1 MFYSVEQPVHQSG
14 DNPGALDKLLITLL
28 AFEQQPCWRLSD
40 LARALKIPKGTMH
53 RLLLKLVSYGFLY
66 RQPATEAYC
75 LGSRIRV
82 LAARGWPFQFLSD
95 FAHPYLEQLALTTG
109 ETAFLTVVE
118 GFYCLCVGRVEGN
131 QPLRLTMTVGEKS
144 PLHLGASNQIMLA
157 YLPESTQAEILRYW
171 IPEESRRLE
180 MQETLKSIRK
190 NGHIYTAGQ
199 LTPGV
204 AALGVPVLDEAH
216 NLLAG
221 LSLAGP
227 ADRFSIEVAYKTLPL
242 QQQAASAIAR
252 ELKRLSPQSNG
263 QR

>member
-1 MFYSVEQPVHQSG
+1 M
-14 DNPGALDKLLITLL
+14 
-28 AFEQQPCWRLSD
+28 
-40 LARALKIPKGTMH
+40 
-53 RLLLKLVSYGFLY
+53 
-66 RQPATEAYC
+66 
-75 LGSRIRV
+75 
-82 LAARGWPFQFLSD
+82 
-95 FAHPYLEQLALTTG
+95 
-109 ETAFLTVVE
+109 
-118 GFYCLCVGRVEGN
+118 GRVEGN